1 MLVEESGKTRDRAA
15 VVSGSMAGVFQE
27 GFGVPHVGSVGG
39 VGREHG
45 LVLAGGSALQGKLE
59 GDVLSSPVQA
69 LLLEGEQG
77 HLIAGVASAQD
88 DSECFFLDTFNLSTL
103 VLGETTVED
112 WGCKL

>member
-1 MLVEESGKTRDRAA
+1 MLVGEPGKTRDRAA

-45 LVLAGGSALQGKLE
+45 LVLAGGSALE
-59 GDVLSSPVQA
+59 GDVLSSPVQP
-69 LLLEGEQG
+69 LLLKGEQG

-88 DSECFFLDTFNLSTL
+88 DSERFLRRR
-103 VLGETTVED
+103 
-112 WGCKL
+112 

>member
-1 MLVEESGKTRDRAA
+1 MLVEEPGKTRDRAA

-59 GDVLSSPVQA
+59 GDILSSPVQP

-77 HLIAGVASAQD
+77 HLIAGVYRLNPSMQGWRPD
-88 DSECFFLDTFNLSTL
+88 RGTECSSIMLDR
-103 VLGETTVED
+103 D
-112 WGCKL
+112 A